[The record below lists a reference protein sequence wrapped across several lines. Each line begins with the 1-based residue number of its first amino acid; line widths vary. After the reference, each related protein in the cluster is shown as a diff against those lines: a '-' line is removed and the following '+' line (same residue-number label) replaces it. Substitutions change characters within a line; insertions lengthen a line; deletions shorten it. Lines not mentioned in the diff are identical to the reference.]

1 MLELMKEQ
9 PVFYVQYW
17 NNNGVMA
24 PKRPITRSA
33 ALVLK
38 AQLEGRGQRVLIKD
52 AKGRIVP
59 PVELSEG
66 HPEG

>member
-1 MLELMKEQ
+1 MLEFMKEQ
-9 PVFYVQYW
+9 AVFYVQYW

-38 AQLEGRGQRVLIKD
+38 AQLECRGQRVLIKD
-52 AKGRIVP
+52 AWGRIVP
-59 PVELSEG
+59 PSELSPG
-66 HPEG
+66 HPEE

>member
-1 MLELMKEQ
+1 MLEFMKEQ

-17 NNNGVMA
+17 NNSGVTA
-24 PKRPITRSA
+24 PRRPITRSA

-52 AKGRIVP
+52 ARGRIVP
-59 PVELSEG
+59 PSELWQG
-66 HPEG
+66 HPEE